1 MSEGSYKKIENIPR
15 YIKAR
20 RVQKMD
26 KAIPDKEKLLSM
38 LTDIYDQLED
48 LELVLEASFSD
59 LRNKLNDEELSKISK
74 SENRLSNI
82 EKNLERTN
90 VHSGEHEAPNQV
102 ARKLKLEMGF

>member
-1 MSEGSYKKIENIPR
+1 VSEGSYQKIENIAK

-48 LELVLEASFSD
+48 LELVLEATFSD
-59 LRNKLNDEELSKISK
+59 LRNRLNDEELSKISK
-74 SENRLSNI
+74 SEDRLSTI
-82 EKNLERTN
+82 EKNIERIN
-90 VHSGEHEAPNQV
+90 KQFEEQESPNQV